1 MTRTFERILIVDDD
15 VRLLASMARSFGLNH
30 DVVTAS
36 SYEDAAALAK
46 EQHFDLAVIDIRL
59 GSDSGI
65 DVLRVL
71 KPSMPDTKFA
81 IMSGYLT
88 VESTVECVR
97 AGADVVVTKPVNGS
111 EILRRASVDVH
122 PDFESKTP
130 TLVEVEAD
138 HIARVVKDCG
148 GNMSEAARRLGIH
161 RSSLARK
168 LSRPTRR
175 S

>member
-1 MTRTFERILIVDDD
+1 MARTIEKILIVDDD
-15 VRLLASMARSFGLNH
+15 VRLLSAMARTLGLDH
-30 DVVTAS
+30 DVHTAS
-36 SYEDAAALAK
+36 TFEDAAALAK
-46 EQHFDLAVIDIRL
+46 EQHFDLAVIDIKL
-59 GSDSGI
+59 GTDSGI
-65 DVLRVL
+65 DILRML
-71 KPSMPDTKFA
+71 KPTMPDTKFA

-88 VESTVECVR
+88 VDATVECVR

-111 EILRRASVDVH
+111 EILRRAEAGSPTPIED
-122 PDFESKTP
+122 KTP

-138 HIARVVKDCG
+138 HIARVINDCG

-168 LSRPTRR
+168 LRRPTRR

>member
-1 MTRTFERILIVDDD
+1 MARTFDRILIVDDD
-15 VRLLASMARSFGLNH
+15 ERLLSSMARSFGLRH

-36 SYEDAAALAK
+36 SKEDAAAAAK
-46 EQHFDLAVIDIRL
+46 DQHFDLAVIDIRL
-59 GSDSGI
+59 GSESGI
-65 DVLRVL
+65 DILRML

-88 VESTVECVR
+88 VDSTVECVR
-97 AGADVVVTKPVNGS
+97 AGADVIVTKPVNGG
-111 EILRRASVDVH
+111 EILRRAELEVEAEVE
-122 PDFESKTP
+122 PKTP

-138 HIARVVKDCG
+138 HIARVINDCG

-168 LSRPTRR
+168 LRRPTRR

>member
-1 MTRTFERILIVDDD
+1 VRTIERILLIDDD
-15 VRLLASMARSFGLNH
+15 ERLLSSMARSFALNH
-30 DVVTAS
+30 DVVTATS
-36 SYEDAAALAK
+36 FEDATAAAK
-46 EQHFDLAVIDIRL
+46 EQHFDLAIIDIRL
-59 GSDSGI
+59 GSDSGLDI
-65 DVLRVL
+65 LRTL

-88 VESTVECVR
+88 VDKTVECVR
-97 AGADVVVTKPVNGS
+97 AGADVVVTKPVSGS
-111 EILRRASVDVH
+111 EILRRAELDA
-122 PDFESKTP
+122 PAEAAPETP

-138 HIARVVKDCG
+138 HIARVVTDCG

-168 LSRPTRR
+168 LRRPTRR

>member
-1 MTRTFERILIVDDD
+1 MARPIERILIIDDD
-15 VRLLASMARSFGLNH
+15 VRLLSSMARSLGLNH

-36 SYEDAAALAK
+36 TFEDATALAK
-46 EQHFDLAVIDIRL
+46 DQHFDLAVIDMKL
-59 GSDSGI
+59 GTESGI
-65 DVLRVL
+65 DVLRML

-88 VESTVECVR
+88 VDATVECVR
-97 AGADVVVTKPVNGS
+97 AGADVVVTKPVNGG
-111 EILRRASVDVH
+111 EILRRAELDSA
-122 PDFESKTP
+122 PGAETKTP

-138 HIARVVKDCG
+138 HIARVINDCG

-168 LSRPTRR
+168 LRRPTRR